1 MTTFS
6 LDAFRTAV
14 GDGGARPN
22 QFQVTIGFP
31 SGAPNILASLQSSFL
46 VRAASLPGQTMSPAT
61 IFYRGRQVHFAGDRL
76 FNPWGVTIINDSNFL
91 VRNALEQWTRA
102 IEDEADKFGYT
113 QPYLYQADMDIQQ
126 LDKNGN
132 VLKEYRITG
141 AFPTDIS
148 EVPLDYQANDTISET
163 QCTFIYQY
171 FTRVND
177 FGAAERIVPPAVG
190 IGGAIG

>member
-6 LDAFRTAV
+6 LDAFRTAI

-31 SGAPNILASLQSSFL
+31 AGAPNILASLQSSFL
-46 VRAASLPGQTMSPAT
+46 VSASSLPGQVMNPAT
-61 IFYRGRQVHFAGDRL
+61 VFYRGRQVHFAGDRI
-76 FNPWGVTIINDSNFL
+76 FNPWAVTILNDSNFI
-91 VRNALEQWTRA
+91 VRNALEQWTNA
-102 IEDEADKFGYT
+102 IEDEANKFGYT
-113 QPYLYQADMDIQQ
+113 QPYLYQADMDIKQ
-126 LDKNGN
+126 LDKNGD
-132 VLKEYRITG
+132 VLKVYRITG

-148 EVPLDYQANDTISET
+148 DVPLDYAQNDTISST
-163 QCTFIYQY
+163 QCTFTYQH

-177 FGAAERIVPPAVG
+177 LAAATRVVTAAAA